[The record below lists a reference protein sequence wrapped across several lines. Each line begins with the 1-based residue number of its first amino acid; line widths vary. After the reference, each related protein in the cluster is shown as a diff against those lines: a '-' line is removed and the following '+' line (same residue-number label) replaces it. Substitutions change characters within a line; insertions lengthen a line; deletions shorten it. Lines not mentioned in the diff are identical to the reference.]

1 MRYLLD
7 TDICAY
13 YINGREPQVRQRV
26 QSISDSDIAISAITK
41 GEMYAGAVNSQT
53 PRRSRVRQD
62 LFFSRFVSLPFDDA
76 AADSYG
82 HIRARLKRSGMLIGR
97 HDMQIAAIAIV
108 HGLTVATHNT
118 KHFSRIPELN
128 IEDWVES

>member
-41 GEMYAGAVNSQT
+41 GEMYAGAVNSRA
-53 PRRSRVRQD
+53 PRRSRARQD
-62 LFFSRFVSLPFDDA
+62 LFFSRFVSLSF
-76 AADSYG
+76 
-82 HIRARLKRSGMLIGR
+82 
-97 HDMQIAAIAIV
+97 
-108 HGLTVATHNT
+108 
-118 KHFSRIPELN
+118 
-128 IEDWVES
+128 